1 MFKWTRSIT
10 HTFSVKRKA
19 MQMHRWLSTTSSLP
33 ATAAY
38 TTHGDGEVDMDSKE
52 FIQDLE
58 KYSNYQPCP
67 LSIAHFL
74 EFGRNANLQASFLF
88 MRREVP
94 VRIANIMKELHLMPK
109 ELINTKGCS
118 LVTRQYAQSFKDVLA
133 YESLSAKDPAVL
145 NDFTNSLINI
155 RERHS
160 DTVIS
165 MAEAVMELKTIQAQE
180 DKEAGRKSK
189 HRNRPKFEK
198 NIQYFLDRLYTS
210 RISTR
215 MLINQH
221 TMLFDDPSNRTS
233 HLVGTIDPQCEITPV
248 VVQAYESARFLCEQY
263 YLSAP
268 AMEYTSYDGS
278 TRGAPAN
285 KDENGNDKIQFVYVP
300 SHLYHVLF
308 ELFKN
313 SMRATIEHAGE
324 DEIDFPPVK
333 VLVCKGKEDVTIRI
347 SDRGGGIPRSLRDHI
362 FEYLYT
368 TAPNPIMT
376 NSAEIQDVSSMM
388 GGGGMSGMSS
398 APLAGLGYGL
408 PLSRLYTRYFAG
420 DLQLYSAEGWG
431 TDAVIYLHALAGE
444 AKERL
449 PVYHE
454 TGTKKIYDAQLTA
467 NDWTMSSSQEG
478 LMELSKQKSHD
489 KKQP

>member
-1 MFKWTRSIT
+1 MNRYISIIV
-10 HTFSVKRKA
+10 F
-19 MQMHRWLSTTSSLP
+19 WPP
-33 ATAAY
+33 ATNLN
-38 TTHGDGEVDMDSKE
+38 V
-52 FIQDLE
+52 I
-58 KYSNYQPCP
+58 
-67 LSIAHFL
+67 LSLIVTAHFL

-221 TMLFDDPSNRTS
+221 TMLFDDPSNVS
-233 HLVGTIDPQCEITPV
+233 IILCIIFKWNLAYKVYLVI
-248 VVQAYESARFLCEQY
+248 AR
-263 YLSAP
+263 P
-268 AMEYTSYDGS
+268 
-278 TRGAPAN
+278 
-285 KDENGNDKIQFVYVP
+285 
-300 SHLYHVLF
+300 
-308 ELFKN
+308 
-313 SMRATIEHAGE
+313 
-324 DEIDFPPVK
+324 
-333 VLVCKGKEDVTIRI
+333 
-347 SDRGGGIPRSLRDHI
+347 
-362 FEYLYT
+362 
-368 TAPNPIMT
+368 
-376 NSAEIQDVSSMM
+376 
-388 GGGGMSGMSS
+388 
-398 APLAGLGYGL
+398 
-408 PLSRLYTRYFAG
+408 
-420 DLQLYSAEGWG
+420 
-431 TDAVIYLHALAGE
+431 
-444 AKERL
+444 
-449 PVYHE
+449 
-454 TGTKKIYDAQLTA
+454 
-467 NDWTMSSSQEG
+467 
-478 LMELSKQKSHD
+478 
-489 KKQP
+489 